1 MRGSERIY
9 MKRLLAILLILILVT
24 AAFVACKKDDAEA
37 GDTGTD
43 SGSEP
48 VSDSESVTVEYVS
61 KNVTVTEA
69 EETPVELP
77 KVPIL
82 PSGELPAA
90 E

>member
-1 MRGSERIY
+1 

-24 AAFVACKKDDAEA
+24 VALVACKKDDVDP
-37 GDTGTD
+37 GSTDTGTD
-43 SGSEP
+43 SGSEA

-61 KNVTVTEA
+61 KNVTVTDA
-69 EETPVELP
+69 ADSPVELP